1 MANLG
6 MNDNGGGYAPKMDN
20 SLTKTIADWWNCLT
34 KEELLTYLLNQP
46 DITADHIRHMLAN
59 EDCTLAFGVKF
70 SAATC
75 DAVTDFHE
83 NK

>member
-6 MNDNGGGYAPKMDN
+6 VSENGAGYAPKMDKT
-20 SLTKTIADWWNCLT
+20 LTDAVSGWWNGLS
-34 KEELLTYLLNQP
+34 KEELLTYILNQP
-46 DITADHIRHMLAN
+46 DISADHIRHMLAN
-59 EDCTLAFGVKF
+59 EDCTLEFGIKF

-83 NK
+83 K